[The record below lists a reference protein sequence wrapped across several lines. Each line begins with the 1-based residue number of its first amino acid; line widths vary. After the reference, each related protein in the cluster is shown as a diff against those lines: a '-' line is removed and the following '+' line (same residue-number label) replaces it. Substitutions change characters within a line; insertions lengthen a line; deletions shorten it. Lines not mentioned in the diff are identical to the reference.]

1 MSHDMR
7 TLLNAIIGLSGL
19 AAQHT
24 ADPGRVAECLDKIG
38 SASRYLLGLINDI
51 LEMSRLEHGQI
62 PMESR
67 RFDLRGCMEECLAP
81 FQLQAEAEKKTL
93 KTDVRIEGAACWGM
107 SSGSSR
113 F

>member
-1 MSHDMR
+1 M
-7 TLLNAIIGLSGL
+7 
-19 AAQHT
+19 
-24 ADPGRVAECLDKIG
+24 AECLDKIG